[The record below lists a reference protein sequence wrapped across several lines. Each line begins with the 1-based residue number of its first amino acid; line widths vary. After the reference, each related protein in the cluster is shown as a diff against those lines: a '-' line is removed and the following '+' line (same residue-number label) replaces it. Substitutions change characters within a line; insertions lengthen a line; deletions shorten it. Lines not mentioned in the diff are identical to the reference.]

1 MQIVLHR
8 EAAES
13 PASSFIKEQVV
24 DVTNLSWLGSQLFI

>member
-24 DVTNLSWLGSQLFI
+24 DVTNLS